1 MFYSQDLACVLL
13 EQGRVEDFLRM
24 FYVILAANVSH
35 ETLTTCEWLTNTQPH
50 IHSISSLVRMFRTM
64 MIQER
69 DGGLYLLQG
78 TPRRWLDQ
86 GKEILIKEAPTW
98 YGPLSLACTSAV
110 DEGKLRIRL
119 DLPPRLAG
127 APIHLRLRLP
137 EPMGDRGGLGEW
149 PSVEGSPGRLDRA
162 SKDLRGHADVQVKV
176 WCDKVEIKRHQVT
189 RGLGAVQVI
198 LLQFLGFAAA
208 ASCSTCIATGR
219 WSDVAGTIER
229 APVHQGKIF
238 SKVASDCNNRSCFS
252 RTASQRGILAARF

>member
-50 IHSISSLVRMFRTM
+50 VHSISSLVRMFRTM

-86 GKEILIKEAPTW
+86 GKEILLKEAPTW

-127 APIHLRLRLP
+127 APIHLRLRVPDRWETREVLVNGRAWK
-137 EPMGDRGGLGEW
+137 EVQGDWIVLR
-149 PSVEGSPGRLDRA
+149 
-162 SKDLRGHADVQVKV
+162 DLRGHADVEVNV
-176 WCDKVEIKRHQVT
+176 A
-189 RGLGAVQVI
+189 L
-198 LLQFLGFAAA
+198 AA
-208 ASCSTCIATGR
+208 GR
-219 WSDVAGTIER
+219 E
-229 APVHQGKIF
+229 APVRQPP
-238 SKVASDCNNRSCFS
+238 A
-252 RTASQRGILAARF
+252 QR